1 MANEKNEKRTV
12 VADAPKPAPIPQPL
26 MSDAD
31 RITRLEGDKAQLQA
45 ALDRAVLKASPN
57 GESVVPGAVRYR
69 LTKPIFRKGVYLEAG
84 EVITAIDE
92 VPGRTWVPLEASA
105 PVVPVAAK
113 SSTIDK
119 DV

>member
-31 RITRLEGDKAQLQA
+31 RIARLEGDKAQLQS
-45 ALDRAVLKASPN
+45 ALDRERLKSTPN
-57 GESVVPGAVRYR
+57 GKGVVPGTVRYR
-69 LTKPIFRKGVYLEAG
+69 LTKPIFRGGVYIEAG
-84 EVITAIDE
+84 EIITVTDE
-92 VPGRTWVPLEASA
+92 APGRTWVPLEASA
-105 PVVPVAAK
+105 PVVPMTAK
-113 SSTIDK
+113 SSTLDK